1 MQVNGPAA
9 RQEAD
14 PLYQVK
20 AELPGVDKKDIGVK
34 IDGNVV
40 SISAKA
46 ERDKEHQFS
55 DTQSLRKRG

>member
-14 PLYQVK
+14 PPYRVK
-20 AELPGVDKKDIGVK
+20 AVLPGVDKKDIGVK
-34 IDGNVV
+34 IDGDVV
-40 SISAKA
+40 SIGAKA
-46 ERDKEHQFS
+46 ERDKKHRFS